1 MEWRD
6 YVFLKSSKGIIF
18 HALTINIA
26 IIQYAHFEFGSLH
39 ALSKKSDDVKIKS
52 EGGRAGTAAG
62 NATGE
67 AGKCDQ

>member
-26 IIQYAHFEFGSLH
+26 IIQYAHFEFASPH
-39 ALSKKSDDVKIKS
+39 ALLKKSDEVKIKS
-52 EGGRAGTAAG
+52 EGGTAAG